1 MTTTLRLTTAQHS
14 DRGFKAVNQDF
25 HGMLVPEGHQL
36 ATKGAVIAM
45 ADGISSSKVSQ
56 IASESAVAGFLN
68 DYLSTPDSWPVKL
81 SAERVL
87 QATNAWLHA
96 QTRQSQYRYDRD
108 RGYLCTLSVLILKSA
123 TAYLFNVGDTRI
135 YRIRN
140 RQIEQLTTDHR
151 LWLSN
156 TDSCLT
162 RAMGMEHRV
171 EIDYRALPVN
181 PGDTFLLATDGV
193 HEYLSDAELCRVVDN
208 HGSQLELASRALTK
222 AALDAGSD
230 DNLSVQL
237 VRVDAVASS
246 RESTEL
252 HRALTELPC
261 APELVPG
268 QTLDG
273 YRIVRQIHGS
283 SRSHV
288 FQAVDIASQQ
298 PVALKTPSMELRQ
311 DADYL
316 EQFAAEEW
324 IARRINNPHV
334 VRPFSPERQRS
345 CVYLATEFIEARTLK
360 QWMLDH
366 PKPALETVRGLIEQI
381 ARGLR
386 AFHRMAMVHQDL
398 KPENILVDAHGKV
411 TLIDFGATRV
421 TGLQELQTADE
432 DWFPRGAALYS
443 APETFIGETGTWLAD
458 QFSLGVITYQLLTGQ
473 LPFGAEVPKIRS
485 VRDQRQLTYQS
496 ARALRD
502 DLPIWLDDAI
512 ARAVHPDAHRRYP
525 ALSEFLSDLRQPG
538 TDWQRRHRPPLM
550 ERHPV
555 TFWQSLSAL
564 LLLALVISIAS
575 R

>member
-1 MTTTLRLTTAQHS
+1 MTTSLRLTTAQHS

-45 ADGISSSKVSQ
+45 ADGISSSEVSQ

-68 DYLSTPDSWPVKL
+68 DYLSTPDSWPVKQ

-123 TAYLFNVGDTRI
+123 TAYLFNIGDTRI

-140 RQIEQLTTDHR
+140 RQIEQLTADHR
-151 LWLSN
+151 LWLSK

-171 EIDYRALPVN
+171 DIDYRALPVN

-193 HEYLSDAELCRVVDN
+193 YEYLSDADLCRVVDD
-208 HGSQLELASRALTK
+208 HGGQLELASRALTK

-345 CVYLATEFIEARTLK
+345 CIYLATEFIEARTLK

-443 APETFIGETGTWLAD
+443 APETFIGETGSWLAD

-538 TDWQRRHRPPLM
+538 ADWQRRHRPPLI

-564 LLLALVISIAS
+564 LLLALMISLAS